1 MFVRVYTYHFAT
13 YYHALD
19 LAAMPGLFK
28 LSFLISFM
36 RLHIYQC
43 SFTLRSREHLLSY

>member
-19 LAAMPGLFK
+19 LAAMPGLFNQ
-28 LSFLISFM
+28 LFSFFYLY
-36 RLHIYQC
+36 H
-43 SFTLRSREHLLSY
+43 

>member
-28 LSFLISFM
+28 SSFFNFF
-36 RLHIYQC
+36 YA
-43 SFTLRSREHLLSY
+43 